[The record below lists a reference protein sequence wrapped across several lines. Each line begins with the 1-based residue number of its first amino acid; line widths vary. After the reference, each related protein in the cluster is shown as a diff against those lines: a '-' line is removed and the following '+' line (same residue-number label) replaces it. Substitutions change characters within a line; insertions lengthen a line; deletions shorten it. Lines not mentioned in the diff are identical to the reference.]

1 MKMLFLFRRYGG
13 IVGFQDAAFRRAD
26 ELYDF
31 VAYLALGKLCHHDI
45 ACAAVVVAVLEEHP
59 EDILYFAY
67 LFGSEAAAAESDEV
81 GSYEGDGET
90 GGLYERRDVFRHKRT
105 AAYHGMAADADEL
118 VYGRC
123 ATHDGP
129 VAYFDFAGNM
139 DMAIAIRTAFLRDHE
154 ASVQAGAGIVLDSV
168 PATEWQETRNKA
180 EASVESIQIAAQ
192 LREL

>member
-67 LFGSEAAAAESDEV
+67 LFGSEAADD
-81 GSYEGDGET
+81 GD
-90 GGLYERRDVFRHKRT
+90 RRT
-105 AAYHGMAADADEL
+105 AGD
-118 VYGRC
+118 
-123 ATHDGP
+123 
-129 VAYFDFAGNM
+129 
-139 DMAIAIRTAFLRDHE
+139 LR
-154 ASVQAGAGIVLDSV
+154 
-168 PATEWQETRNKA
+168 
-180 EASVESIQIAAQ
+180 
-192 LREL
+192 